1 MGASALREE
10 AGKTSRLKN
19 ALIKPRERERE
30 RERERRVVEKGLQP
44 SSQPKLFSGCFRIKR
59 PFTKY

>member
-1 MGASALREE
+1 VGA
-10 AGKTSRLKN
+10 
-19 ALIKPRERERE
+19 ERERE

-59 PFTKY
+59 PLPRSTKYKVGK